1 MTASRSALLAALRP
15 LNCETQNLVEAQ
27 WLSRNLHFFLP
38 MNKGRRGRHGS
49 VGTYESKVWQNESV
63 LEARERSR
71 GEHGRVRFRSGGDHD
86 GIRTCH
92 GTYPQ
97 GVLVPYAVT
106 ILDDRHVDHEAL
118 YEIND
123 LLEAVDEGALARAHV
138 ARAAMKDRKSVV

>member
-1 MTASRSALLAALRP
+1 
-15 LNCETQNLVEAQ
+15 
-27 WLSRNLHFFLP
+27 
-38 MNKGRRGRHGS
+38 MNEERRGRHGS
-49 VGTYESKVWQNESV
+49 VGTYESNVWQNESV
-63 LEARERSR
+63 LEARERGR

-97 GVLVPYAVT
+97 GVLVPHAVT
-106 ILDDRHVDHEAL
+106 ILDDRHVDHETL

-138 ARAAMKDRKSVV
+138 ARAAMNGQAVDARLDDALDEG